1 MLRKIIM
8 GRLAGKR
15 GARIEKAAFL
25 LKAGGMQHMA
35 RKRSAL
41 NLGDALERASA
52 SLSALDDPSAA
63 AAGDKSG
70 GKPAQIPQPKL
81 PPEAARQFKAMK
93 SALLD
98 FERTVKAGKKASA
111 DAD

>member
-1 MLRKIIM
+1 
-8 GRLAGKR
+8 
-15 GARIEKAAFL
+15 
-25 LKAGGMQHMA
+25 MQQMA

-52 SLSALDDPSAA
+52 SLSVLDEPQAA
-63 AAGDKSG
+63 AASG
-70 GKPAQIPQPKL
+70 QPGERPAGALQPKL

-98 FERTVKAGKKASA
+98 FERTVKAGKKAASGA
-111 DAD
+111 R

>member
-1 MLRKIIM
+1 
-8 GRLAGKR
+8 
-15 GARIEKAAFL
+15 
-25 LKAGGMQHMA
+25 MA

-52 SLSALDDPSAA
+52 GLSALDEPSAA
-63 AAGDKSG
+63 TAGKDAC
-70 GKPAQIPQPKL
+70 GKFAQVQQPKL

-98 FERTVKAGKKASA
+98 FERTVKAGKKAASGT
-111 DAD
+111 D